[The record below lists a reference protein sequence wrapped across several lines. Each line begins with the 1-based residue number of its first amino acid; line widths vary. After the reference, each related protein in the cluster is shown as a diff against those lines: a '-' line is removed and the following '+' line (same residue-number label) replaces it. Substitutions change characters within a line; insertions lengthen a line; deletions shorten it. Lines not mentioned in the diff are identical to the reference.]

1 MIVALKITVGVLLA
15 FTALGIACA
24 VRISLRR
31 SIPQADPFFHPFG
44 DVPRLTDAQ
53 LRDFERDPLR
63 RSFATRPL
71 NHSAGLALRPD
82 ADGGRPILPSWLA
95 SIRNFWRGG
104 DAAA

>member
-1 MIVALKITVGVLLA
+1 MIAALKIAIVILLA

-24 VRISLRR
+24 VWISLRR

-53 LRDFERDPLR
+53 MRAFDCDPLR

-71 NHSAGLALRPD
+71 IHSAGLALRPD